1 VQAAAGPSSTLA
13 TLQVHRSGHG
23 LVTIGFDVT
32 EPEPP
37 FDHLR
42 IHRVQGSSG
51 DALFT
56 LWTRIDGRVWV
67 LPSAARTRIEMQ
79 LLSERI
85 DEIGSFW
92 DLRMPGEIAS
102 LIADGLL
109 RLIDLDENAREAIAE
124 EIDARPEATPGGGS

>member
-1 VQAAAGPSSTLA
+1 MESQPGKP
-13 TLQVHRSGHG
+13 G
-23 LVTIGFDVT
+23 TIASDVT
-32 EPEPP
+32 DPGPP
-37 FDHLR
+37 LDHFR
-42 IHRVQGSSG
+42 IHRVSG
-51 DALFT
+51 TSGEALFI
-56 LWTRIDGRVWV
+56 LWTTIDGRGWV

-109 RLIDLDENAREAIAE
+109 RLIDVDEHARQSIAA
-124 EIDARPEATPGGGS
+124 EIGARPTTTAEDR

>member
-1 VQAAAGPSSTLA
+1 MT
-13 TLQVHRSGHG
+13 
-23 LVTIGFDVT
+23 DT
-32 EPEPP
+32 EPPLHH
-37 FDHLR
+37 FR
-42 IHRVQGSSG
+42 IHRVRGSSG

-56 LWTRIDGRVWV
+56 LWTTIDRRVWV

-79 LLSERI
+79 MLSERI

-109 RLIDLDENAREAIAE
+109 TLIDLDENARQTIAQEIEASRIATDE
-124 EIDARPEATPGGGS
+124 PYGR